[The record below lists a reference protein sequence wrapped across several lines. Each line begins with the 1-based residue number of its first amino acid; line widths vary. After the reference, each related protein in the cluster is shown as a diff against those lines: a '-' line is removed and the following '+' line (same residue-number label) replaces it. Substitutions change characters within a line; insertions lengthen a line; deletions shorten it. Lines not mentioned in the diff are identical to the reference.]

1 MQLESMFVAPE
12 FVPTIRSRSTFPT
25 TGEALATADDMIRL
39 VYRIQDMDKGRSPG
53 DDVRRRIAGLLVELA
68 AGRPAVFTCA
78 PITIGTGFGRV
89 PKFQLHE
96 IFEITPAGM
105 VSERWVE
112 ALCREAGLL

>member
-1 MQLESMFVAPE
+1 MELESMFVAPAL
-12 FVPTIRSRSTFPT
+12 VPEIRRRSAFSVIS
-25 TGEALATADDMIRL
+25 EKLAAADDVIRW

-89 PKFQLHE
+89 PEFKLHE

-105 VSERWVE
+105 VSESWVE